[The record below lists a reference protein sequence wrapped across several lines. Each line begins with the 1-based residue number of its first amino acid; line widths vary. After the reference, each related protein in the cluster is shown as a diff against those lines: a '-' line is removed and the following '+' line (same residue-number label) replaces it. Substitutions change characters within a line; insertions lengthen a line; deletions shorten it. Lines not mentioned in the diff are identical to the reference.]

1 MFSHMFR
8 ADMNSAEREKLNRD
22 GPSLQKMIG
31 KLSRQ
36 KIPVIFVALVLIFI
50 FSKVGGGSGPKTYGI
65 MDCCKCFKTLLF
77 FDKMIIF
84 CIFHV

>member
-8 ADMNSAEREKLNRD
+8 GDMNSAEREKLNRD

-36 KIPVIFVALVLIFI
+36 KIPVFFVALVLIFI
-50 FSKVGGGSGPKTYGI
+50 FSKVGGNSGPKTYGI
-65 MDCCKCFKTLLF
+65 
-77 FDKMIIF
+77 IES
-84 CIFHV
+84 

>member
-8 ADMNSAEREKLNRD
+8 GDMNSAEREKLNRD

-36 KIPVIFVALVLIFI
+36 KIPVFFVALVLIFI
-50 FSKVGGGSGPKTYGI
+50 FSKVGGSSGPKTYGI
-65 MDCCKCFKTLLF
+65 IKSCKYFKTLTF
-77 FDKMIIF
+77 F
-84 CIFHV
+84 